1 MASEKST
8 LLWQFY
14 GSHMAILLLA
24 LILSG
29 YFAITEFREL
39 QSYTISESLKKQAQA
54 VGEILGQKLSDRDVA
69 TIDAFCDRLA
79 ANSPYRITVLAP
91 DGSVLGDSESS
102 PERME
107 DHSTRPE
114 VKTAMAGSTGTS
126 VRYSFTINRDMVY
139 VAVPIVRDGKIEGII
154 RTATPSE
161 QLSQVLE
168 GFYVKLGAMIL
179 FLTVAAAIV
188 SLLLANRI
196 NKPITEIKEA
206 AKRFANGDLDQNIV
220 PVGAKEIAELAT
232 AINQMVEQLRER
244 LNIMTKQR
252 NELESLL
259 SEMVEAVIEVDTSKK
274 IVRMNQA
281 AENIF
286 QAKFSR
292 ACGKDVLEAIR
303 NRGFNQ
309 FVAKTLTSATPLEE
323 ELTVVGNPD
332 KILQVHGTQITD
344 PQGKPSGALIVL
356 NDISR
361 LKNIDQIRKDFVANV
376 SHELKTPVTSIKGFL
391 ETLRDGAINDPNSAE
406 RFLSI
411 AIRQTDRLNAI
422 IEDLLKLSR
431 VEQEADRGAMKLEKA
446 SVYDAIQAVIKFLEE
461 IAHEKGVTTL
471 VDCDMSLEIKMNRPL
486 FEQALSN
493 LLDNAI
499 KYSDPGSEVWIT
511 AKQEHHEALIE
522 VQDKGCGIPRDQ
534 LPRIFERF
542 FRVDK
547 TRMRHTGGAGLG
559 LSIARHIIN
568 LHSGRIEVSSGIGEG
583 SVFSIH
589 IPI

>member
-1 MASEKST
+1 
-8 LLWQFY
+8 
-14 GSHMAILLLA
+14 MAILVLA

-114 VKTAMAGSTGTS
+114 VKAAMAGSTGTS

-154 RTATPSE
+154 RTAMPSE

-196 NKPITEIKEA
+196 NKPISEIKEA
-206 AKRFANGDLDQNIV
+206 AKRFANGDLDQDIV

-259 SEMVEAVIEVDTSKK
+259 SEMVEAVIEVDTSKR

-281 AENIF
+281 AENQGF
-286 QAKFSR
+286 QSVRCKNA
-292 ACGKDVLEAIR
+292 
-303 NRGFNQ
+303 
-309 FVAKTLTSATPLEE
+309 
-323 ELTVVGNPD
+323 D
-332 KILQVHGTQITD
+332 K
-344 PQGKPSGALIVL
+344 
-356 NDISR
+356 
-361 LKNIDQIRKDFVANV
+361 
-376 SHELKTPVTSIKGFL
+376 
-391 ETLRDGAINDPNSAE
+391 
-406 RFLSI
+406 
-411 AIRQTDRLNAI
+411 
-422 IEDLLKLSR
+422 
-431 VEQEADRGAMKLEKA
+431 
-446 SVYDAIQAVIKFLEE
+446 
-461 IAHEKGVTTL
+461 
-471 VDCDMSLEIKMNRPL
+471 
-486 FEQALSN
+486 
-493 LLDNAI
+493 
-499 KYSDPGSEVWIT
+499 
-511 AKQEHHEALIE
+511 
-522 VQDKGCGIPRDQ
+522 
-534 LPRIFERF
+534 
-542 FRVDK
+542 
-547 TRMRHTGGAGLG
+547 RH
-559 LSIARHIIN
+559 S
-568 LHSGRIEVSSGIGEG
+568 SGRGIDRRRESGQNSSGSWHANHG
-583 SVFSIH
+583 
-589 IPI
+589 PAR

>member
-8 LLWQFY
+8 LLWRFY

-24 LILSG
+24 LVLSG

-39 QSYTISESLKKQAQA
+39 QYYTISESLKRHAQA
-54 VGEILGQKLSDRDVA
+54 VEEILGQKLFDRDIKA
-69 TIDAFCDRLA
+69 IDAVCDRLGG
-79 ANSPYRITVLAP
+79 NGPYRITVLGP

-107 DHSTRPE
+107 DRSRRPE
-114 VKTAMAGSTGTS
+114 VKAAMAGSIGKS

-139 VAVPIVRDGKIEGII
+139 VAIPIVRDGKIEGII
-154 RTATPSE
+154 RTGMPLE

-168 GFYVKLGAMIL
+168 GFYVKLGALIL
-179 FLTVAAAIV
+179 FLIVAAAIV

-206 AKRFANGDLDQNIV
+206 AERFASGDLDQKIV
-220 PVGAKEIAELAT
+220 PEGAKEIAELAT
-232 AINQMVEQLRER
+232 AINTMVGQLRER
-244 LNIMTKQR
+244 LNIMTGQR

-259 SEMVEAVIEVDTSKK
+259 SEMVEAVIEVDASKR

-286 QAKFSR
+286 EVKLGYAYKR
-292 ACGKDVLEAIR
+292 NIVEAIR
-303 NRGFNQ
+303 NRGLNQ
-309 FVAKTLTSATPLEE
+309 FVAKTLTSATILEE
-323 ELTVVGNPD
+323 ELTVIGNPD

-344 PQGKPSGALIVL
+344 PHGKPSGALIVL

-391 ETLRDGAINDPNSAE
+391 ETLRDGAINDPDSAE

-431 VEQEADRGAMKLEKA
+431 VEQEADRGAMELEKT
-446 SVYDAIQAVIKFLEE
+446 SVSDAIQAVIKFMEDL
-461 IAHEKGVTTL
+461 AHEKGVKAL
-471 VDCDMSLEIKMNRPL
+471 VDCDRSLEIKMNRPL

-493 LLDNAI
+493 LVDNAI
-499 KYSDPGSEVWIT
+499 KYSNPGSEVWIT
-511 AKQEHHEALIE
+511 AKQEHHEVLIE
-522 VQDKGCGIPRDQ
+522 VRDKGCGIPRDQ

-547 TRMRHTGGAGLG
+547 TRTRDTSGAGLG

-568 LHSGRIEVSSGIGEG
+568 LHSGRIDVSSGIGEG